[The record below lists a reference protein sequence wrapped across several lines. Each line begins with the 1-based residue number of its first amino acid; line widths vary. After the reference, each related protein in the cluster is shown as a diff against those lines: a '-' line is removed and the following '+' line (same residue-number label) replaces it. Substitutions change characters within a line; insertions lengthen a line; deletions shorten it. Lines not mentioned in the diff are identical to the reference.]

1 MGLLV
6 VTGGML
12 QCTMGAMP
20 ATFAATGVSVM
31 GGTPAGVITDIS
43 MASIPTFGMCMSPA
57 NPLVAAATSAA
68 GWVCSRR
75 SRGIP
80 VIASP
85 WAPGSLKVTIN
96 EVPAL
101 DSTSTC
107 MCTWA
112 GMVSVS
118 SPGQESVTV

>member
-6 VTGGML
+6 VTGAML
-12 QCTMGAMP
+12 QCTMGAAP
-20 ATFAATGVSVM
+20 ATFTGTGLTVQ

-43 MASIPTFGMCMSPA
+43 MASIPTFGVCMSPA
-57 NPLVAAATSAA
+57 NPQVAAATSAA
-68 GWVCSRR
+68 MGVLTPQPC
-75 SRGIP
+75 IP

-85 WAPGSLKVTIN
+85 WAPGSLKVTIS

-101 DSTSTC
+101 DSSSTC

-118 SPGQESVTV
+118 SPGQMSVTV

>member
-1 MGLLV
+1 VGLLV
-6 VTGGML
+6 VTGGTL
-12 QCTMGAMP
+12 TCTMGAMP
-20 ATFAATGVSVM
+20 ATFAATGVTVQ
-31 GGTPAGVITDIS
+31 GGTPAGVVTDIS

-57 NPLVAAATSAA
+57 NPQVAAATSAA
-68 GWVCSRR
+68 MGVLTPQPC
-75 SRGIP
+75 IP

-112 GMVSVS
+112 GTITVS

>member
-57 NPLVAAATSAA
+57 NPQVAAATSAA
-68 GWVCSRR
+68 MGVLTPQPC
-75 SRGIP
+75 IP

>member
-31 GGTPAGVITDIS
+31 GGTPGGVITDIS

-57 NPLVAAATSAA
+57 NPQVAAATSAA
-68 GWVCSRR
+68 MGVLTPQPC
-75 SRGIP
+75 IP

>member
-12 QCTMGAMP
+12 TCTMGAMP
-20 ATFAATGVSVM
+20 ATFSATGVTVQ
-31 GGTPAGVITDIS
+31 GGTPAGVVTDIS

-57 NPLVAAATSAA
+57 NPQVAAATSAA
-68 GWVCSRR
+68 MGVLTPQPC
-75 SRGIP
+75 IP

>member
-6 VTGGML
+6 VTGGTL
-12 QCTMGAMP
+12 TCTMGAMP
-20 ATFAATGVSVM
+20 ATFAATGVTVQ
-31 GGTPAGVITDIS
+31 GGTPAGVVTDIS
-43 MASIPTFGMCMSPA
+43 MASIPTFGMCISPA
-57 NPLVAAATSAA
+57 NPQVAAATSAA
-68 GWVCSRR
+68 LGVLTPQPC
-75 SRGIP
+75 IP

-101 DSTSTC
+101 DSASTC

-112 GMVSVS
+112 GTITVS